1 MSQWIYSLGDK
12 EARLEYSSSLTRQD
26 EDDLLEWLD
35 LVVAILKRRR
45 DRNRPQTPAVSPTPE
60 HDRC

>member
-12 EARLEYSSSLTRQD
+12 EARLEYPHGLTPQS

-45 DRNRPQTPAVSPTPE
+45 DRNRLTEPDPPSPRASP
-60 HDRC
+60 